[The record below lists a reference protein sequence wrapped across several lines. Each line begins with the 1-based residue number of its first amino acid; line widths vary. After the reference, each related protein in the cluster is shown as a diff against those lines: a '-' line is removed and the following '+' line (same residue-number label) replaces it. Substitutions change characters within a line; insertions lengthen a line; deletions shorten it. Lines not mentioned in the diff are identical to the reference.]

1 MIKDVEER
9 LQSDIKKIRL
19 KHKIRIYVCVVLN
32 NSGSVGSRIRG
43 ENFIIELQL
52 HCGQNIDGGQRGDG
66 AVNFTSKLPRFTG
79 LSTRSFF
86 SRFSQ
91 SVDM

>member
-1 MIKDVEER
+1 MIKNAKEM
-9 LQSDIKKIRL
+9 KNIRL
-19 KHKIRIYVCVVLN
+19 KYKIIIYVCVAPN
-32 NSGSVGSRIRG
+32 NSGSVGSHVR
-43 ENFIIELQL
+43 EKTLLLNFNFIVDKILMV
-52 HCGQNIDGGQRGDG
+52 DRVTSD
-66 AVNFTSKLPRFTG
+66 NFTSKLPRFTG